1 MAKRS
6 HGWRSGTRKKIQ
18 KRKRDRGKLPI
29 SRILRNFNIG
39 EMVHIVVEPSVHK
52 GMPHH
57 RFHGLTGKIL
67 GKRGGAYLVEVRVG
81 NAKKQVFALPAHLKP
96 QRG

>member
-6 HGWRSGTRKKIQ
+6 RGWRSGTRKKIQ
-18 KRKRDRGKLPI
+18 KKKRDRGKLPI
-29 SRILRNFNIG
+29 SRILRTFDVG

-57 RFHGLTGKIL
+57 RFHGSTGKIL
-67 GKRGGAYLVEVRVG
+67 ARRGRAYLVEVRVG

-96 QRG
+96 QKG